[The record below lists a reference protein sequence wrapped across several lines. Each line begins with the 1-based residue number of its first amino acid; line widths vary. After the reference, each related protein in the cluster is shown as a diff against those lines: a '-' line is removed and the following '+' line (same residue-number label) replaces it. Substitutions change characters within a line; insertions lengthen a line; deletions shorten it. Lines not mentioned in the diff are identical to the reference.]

1 MAIITDPVDMNAA
14 FFGEFNR
21 YFADSLVNYPSE
33 HFIHFAEQYGLDID
47 NVSAHDCLTLVDMAT
62 V

>member
-1 MAIITDPVDMNAA
+1 MNAA

-33 HFIHFAEQYGLDID
+33 HFIAFAEQYGLDID